1 MLFVF
6 ATHFLSFGV
15 MNPICGKIVCN
26 QYIWLVVS
34 NIFLFSIIYGI
45 ILFKMVKTAN
55 QLWYIVPPDPPKR
68 KHLTMIL
75 VDFAKNIYR
84 SWGCYTLKL
93 CEV

>member
-1 MLFVF
+1 
-6 ATHFLSFGV
+6 
-15 MNPICGKIVCN
+15 
-26 QYIWLVVS
+26 
-34 NIFLFSIIYGI
+34 
-45 ILFKMVKTAN
+45 MVKTAN